1 MTMMKKRSLP
11 LVCMSA
17 ALLDAA
23 VAHAQAVPPAPPGQP
38 TPPPLVQPRTA
49 VPAPA
54 PVRPNPPPLVVPAP
68 GRPGA
73 AQPPPST
80 PLQPVGPGVVPP
92 DLGGVT
98 QRELPEHT
106 PNLQVIQVEPG
117 GLTANEV
124 ARRALKVAPSVRQK
138 LEQVKSAN
146 EKIEQTTISFLPHL
160 TLQASYT
167 RTSPINAGLGPNF
180 VATRQKVTP
189 TPPGQLPTAVDP
201 ATTFPIAFAF
211 NFPPNNYAVVA
222 RLSVPLSDYVL
233 RISDASGATKSA
245 RESSRLDVLAEKLKV
260 QSDARILYFN
270 WLRGWAQVAIAQNT
284 LESTRARLS
293 DARASF
299 EVGSISKADLLS
311 IEALV
316 ANTEDILNR
325 SQSDLQL
332 STGQLAIVMEDWHPN
347 YLVGQDIPDPETIP
361 RADGPVAE
369 LVHEALD
376 RRIELHSIEQS
387 IRALQYGASAAR
399 AGAWPHIDGVGDF
412 TYANPNP
419 RYFPPASVWN
429 KSWSIGAQA
438 TWEYGDMLTGL
449 SQGRDY
455 DAQAEALVAQ
465 RRSLRAAIANEV
477 LGAYQDLARARV
489 SLEKQRVALAAAQE
503 GYRVQTDLFRAGR
516 ATGTELIQS
525 EQQLL
530 VAKVGE
536 VNSRIDLTIASLALR
551 HAVGRDVGEAGK
563 VSQN

>member
-1 MTMMKKRSLP
+1 MMMMKNRSLS
-11 LVCMSA
+11 LFCLSA
-17 ALLDAA
+17 ALLDAG
-23 VAHAQAVPPAPPGQP
+23 VVHAQAAPPPPTMAPVAPAAP
-38 TPPPLVQPRTA
+38 TPVQPRTS
-49 VPAPA
+49 VTPPT
-54 PVRPNPPPLVVPAP
+54 PVRPNPPPVVVPTP

-92 DLGGVT
+92 ELGGVT
-98 QRELPEHT
+98 QRELPSHT

-124 ARRALKVAPSVRQK
+124 ARRALKVSPSVRQK
-138 LEQVKSAN
+138 IEQVRSAN

-160 TLQASYT
+160 TLQASYL
-167 RTSPINAGLGPNF
+167 RTSPVPLDFNIPGVNF
-180 VATRQKVTP
+180 PK
-189 TPPGQLPTAVDP
+189 
-201 ATTFPIAFAF
+201 F
-211 NFPPNNYAVVA
+211 NFPPNNYTLLA
-222 RLSVPLSDYVL
+222 RLSIPLSDYVL
-233 RISDASGATKSA
+233 RISDASDATKSA

-284 LESTRARLS
+284 LESTRARLN

-325 SQSDLQL
+325 SESALQL
-332 STGQLAIVMEDWHPN
+332 ATGQLAIVMEDWHPN
-347 YLVGQDIPDPETIP
+347 YLVGEDIPDPATIP
-361 RADGPVAE
+361 PADAPVSQ
-369 LVHEALD
+369 LVLEAHQKRL
-376 RRIELHSIEQS
+376 EVHSIEQN

-399 AGAWPHIDGVGDF
+399 AGAWPRIDGIGDF

-419 RYFPPASVWN
+419 RYFPPESVWN

-438 TWEYGDMLTGL
+438 TWQYGDTLTGL

-465 RRSLRAAIANEV
+465 RRILKAAIANEV

-536 VNSRIDLTIASLALR
+536 VNSRIDLTIAALALR

-563 VSQN
+563 VTQN

>member
-1 MTMMKKRSLP
+1 MTMMKNRSLP
-11 LVCMSA
+11 LLCMSA
-17 ALLDAA
+17 ALLDAV
-23 VAHAQAVPPAPPGQP
+23 VAHAQAVPPPPPRQP

-54 PVRPNPPPLVVPAP
+54 PVRPNPPPVVVPGPGAAP
-68 GRPGA
+68 ARPGA
-73 AQPPPST
+73 APPA
-80 PLQPVGPGVVPP
+80 PLQPTGPGVVPP

-106 PNLQVIQVEPG
+106 PNLKVIQVEPG

-124 ARRALKVAPSVRQK
+124 ARRALKVSPSVRVK

-167 RTSPINAGLGPNF
+167 RTSPINASFGNGNLVGTTAPQGPID
-180 VATRQKVTP
+180 VANS
-189 TPPGQLPTAVDP
+189 QLISVPVS
-201 ATTFPIAFAF
+201 F
-211 NFPPNNYAVVA
+211 NFPVNNYALVA

-233 RISDASGATKSA
+233 RISDASDATKSS

-284 LESTRARLS
+284 LESTRARLN

-325 SQSDLQL
+325 SQSALEL
-332 STGQLAIVMEDWHPN
+332 ATGQLAIVMEDWHPN
-347 YLVGQDIPDPETIP
+347 YLVGEDIPEPETIP
-361 RADGPVAE
+361 RADAPVSQ
-369 LVHEALD
+369 LVLEAHQKRL
-376 RRIELHSIEQS
+376 ELHSIEQN
-387 IRALQYGASAAR
+387 IRALHYGASAAR
-399 AGAWPHIDGVGDF
+399 AGAWPRIDAVGDV

-419 RYFPPASVWN
+419 RWFPPEQKWHPT
-429 KSWSIGAQA
+429 WSAGAQA
-438 TWEYGDMLTGL
+438 TWLYGDTLTGL

-465 RRSLRAAIANEV
+465 RRLLKAGIANEV

-551 HAVGRDVGEAGK
+551 HAVGRDVGDAGK
-563 VSQN
+563 VTQN